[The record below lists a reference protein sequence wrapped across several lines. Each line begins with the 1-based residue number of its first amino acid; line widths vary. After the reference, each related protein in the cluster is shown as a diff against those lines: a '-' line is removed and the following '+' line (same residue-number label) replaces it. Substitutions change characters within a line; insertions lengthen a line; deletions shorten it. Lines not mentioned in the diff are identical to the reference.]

1 MFNPKDAV
9 QSLLD
14 DAYRSGSAL
23 AEAIFPYAPVPED
36 RAWHEQIRDQH
47 CEALVRS
54 LSASQHFNPEAL
66 AQGIFASAFSGF
78 EDQWRHMAMPAEDAE
93 AIAQA
98 GEEMMA
104 GIQTGIFDS
113 PDEGHGEPLFDGAN
127 PEQEGL
133 AVQFAHE
140 TVLGSLS
147 PARVLEMARELYQ
160 AESAGR

>member
-1 MFNPKDAV
+1 MFNPKDAL
-9 QSLLD
+9 QSLLN
-14 DAYRSGSAL
+14 DAYRNGSAL
-23 AEAIFPYAPVPED
+23 AEAIFPYAPIPED
-36 RAWHEQIRDQH
+36 RAWREHIRDQH

-54 LSASQHFNPEAL
+54 LGASQHFNADAL

-93 AIAQA
+93 AITQA
-98 GEEMMA
+98 A
-104 GIQTGIFDS
+104 GIQTGIFVS
-113 PDEGHGEPLFDGAN
+113 SDERHSRPLFDGAN